1 MAKKKNKKRKQQRP
15 PGVDPNEKRRE
26 RLEEKRRQ
34 REAAAKAQRRA
45 AFRER
50 LVRGMVIAALMV
62 AAIYFFF
69 LRNQTPSDI
78 GGFEVQTFTESGGHE
93 VGPIDYPMTPPVTG
107 QHSQSVAP
115 CGVHSTQIEDELF
128 VHSLEHGAIGILYD
142 PQQVEVDDIGAIES
156 LVGEFDQR
164 TIAAPYSG
172 TETPVTLTSWGEVL
186 RLDDFDEAVARDYI
200 DAFINKGPEKIDC
213 PNDADDPFDPRSLE
227 PIPGAEDGAEDADDD
242 AEGQDDG
249 GNDGDGGKKKNK
261 PRDSDDDT

>member
-15 PGVDPNEKRRE
+15 AGVDPNEKRRQ

-50 LVRGMVIAALMV
+50 LVRGLVIAALMV
-62 AAIYFFF
+62 AAIWFFF
-69 LRNQTPSDI
+69 LRTQTPSEI
-78 GGFEVQTFTESGGHE
+78 GGFEVQTFTESGGHDT
-93 VGPIDYPMTPPVTG
+93 GPVDYAMTPPVTG
-107 QHSQSVAP
+107 RHSQSVVP

-142 PQQVEVDDIGAIES
+142 PQQVEAETIGAIES
-156 LVGEFDQR
+156 LVDEFDQR

-172 TETPVTLTSWGEVL
+172 METAVTLTSWGELL

-200 DAFINKGPEKIDC
+200 DAFINKGPEKIEC
-213 PNDADDPFDPRSLE
+213 PNDADDPFDPESLE
-227 PIPGAEDGAEDADDD
+227 AVPGEDDAGATDDD
-242 AEGQDDG
+242 AEEQDDG
-249 GNDGDGGKKKNK
+249 ANDGNGGKKKNK
-261 PRDSDDDT
+261 PRDSDDDS